1 MTTPQQRPP
10 RRPNAPTPRTT
21 QTRNSRTGGAQ
32 TRPSQR
38 NSAPQKRSLSFKI
51 LAALIALLLLV
62 LVGIGACSLFGGD
75 SDTSASDSS
84 ASAGATSVDA
94 PEKQGAKKTEAG
106 NLAIAHERSA
116 EERRATSTS
125 ANDVKPGPKTVYLTF
140 DDGPSTNT
148 HRILEILDSYG
159 VKATWFVKG
168 DQPQLEYVKDIWDAG
183 NQVAIHTYTHDYKQV
198 YASADAYWSDLHEA
212 GAAIEDYLGFEPTLV
227 RFPGGSHN
235 SFNGGI
241 VDEITD
247 RMARENY
254 HYFDWNVSSGD
265 GGDHDAQFIADY
277 ALDQAEGCHSC
288 CVLMHDSAAKDT
300 TVEALPTIIEWF
312 IDNDFEFD
320 VLLADSYGYHF

>member
-1 MTTPQQRPP
+1 M
-10 RRPNAPTPRTT
+10 
-21 QTRNSRTGGAQ
+21 
-32 TRPSQR
+32 
-38 NSAPQKRSLSFKI
+38 
-51 LAALIALLLLV
+51 
-62 LVGIGACSLFGGD
+62 
-75 SDTSASDSS
+75 
-84 ASAGATSVDA
+84 
-94 PEKQGAKKTEAG
+94 
-106 NLAIAHERSA
+106 
-116 EERRATSTS
+116 
-125 ANDVKPGPKTVYLTF
+125 
-140 DDGPSTNT
+140 
-148 HRILEILDSYG
+148 
-159 VKATWFVKG
+159 
-168 DQPQLEYVKDIWDAG
+168 
-183 NQVAIHTYTHDYKQV
+183 
-198 YASADAYWSDLHEA
+198 
-212 GAAIEDYLGFEPTLV
+212 

>member
-62 LVGIGACSLFGGD
+62 LVGVGACSLFGGD

-168 DQPQLEYVKDIWDAG
+168 DQPQLEYVKDI
-183 NQVAIHTYTHDYKQV
+183 
-198 YASADAYWSDLHEA
+198 
-212 GAAIEDYLGFEPTLV
+212 
-227 RFPGGSHN
+227 
-235 SFNGGI
+235 
-241 VDEITD
+241 
-247 RMARENY
+247 
-254 HYFDWNVSSGD
+254 
-265 GGDHDAQFIADY
+265 
-277 ALDQAEGCHSC
+277 
-288 CVLMHDSAAKDT
+288 
-300 TVEALPTIIEWF
+300 
-312 IDNDFEFD
+312 
-320 VLLADSYGYHF
+320 